1 MFKTR
6 LMGAAGMALALALSA
21 QAASAQDAHAG
32 HAAPASAAD
41 APQIHPWG
49 FDLNGRD
56 LAVQP
61 GDDFN
66 AYANGTYLK
75 NTEIPSDKARFGPF
89 DVLYETAQGQLKSII
104 ETSAAN
110 PVNAN
115 AQKVGAL
122 YASFMDEARVNQLGA
137 QPLAADL
144 AAVRAVADHSDMA
157 RLMGESHAGFGG
169 SLFGVDVFEDLQN
182 PNLNSAYMGQGG
194 LGLPDRDYYLKAD
207 FAPQREAYV
216 AYIIRALTAAG
227 WSNPAQAAADILAF
241 ETKVAEK
248 HWTTVERRQIDKIYN
263 PAPTADL
270 AKLAPGFDWTAFLQG
285 AQISDVPTIVLME
298 NTAIPG
304 IAQVFADTSLDTLK
318 AWEAFQIVDQA
329 GPYLSDAFV
338 DSRFEFRGKT
348 LRGQPENR
356 PRWNRGVAL
365 VDGQLGEVLGQ
376 EYVRLHFPASSKTQM
391 EALVANLSAAMTER
405 LKALDWMSEPT
416 REQALLKMSKFGV
429 KIGYPEKWRSY
440 DGLEL
445 SAGDLYGNV
454 ERSSA
459 FDWAWKR
466 GKIGQP
472 VDPLEW
478 GMTPQTVNAYY
489 NPPRNE
495 IVFPAAILQPPFF
508 DPKADPAVN
517 YGGIGA
523 VIGHEITHGFD
534 DQGRKSDAN
543 GVLRDWWTPEDAA
556 RFEERAKVLGAIYD
570 AQEPIPGTHINGEL
584 TMGENIAD
592 LGGLLMALDAYHRSL
607 NGQPAPV
614 IDGLTGE
621 QRVFLG
627 WAQVWREK
635 SREAALKEQLTTD
648 PHSPGAARAATSPRN
663 IDAWYAAF
671 GVTPDQAQYIA
682 PESRARIW

>member
-1 MFKTR
+1 MKTR
-6 LMGAAGMALALALSA
+6 LMGAAGLALALALSA
-21 QAASAQDAHAG
+21 QPTLAQHAHASTAASAET
-32 HAAPASAAD
+32 PE
-41 APQIHPWG
+41 IKPWG

-56 LAVQP
+56 LTVKP

-66 AYANGTYLK
+66 EYANGTYLK
-75 NTEIPSDKARFGPF
+75 ITEIPADKARFGPW
-89 DVLYETAQGQLKSII
+89 DTLYENAQSQLKAII
-104 ETSAAN
+104 EASAAN

-137 QPLAADL
+137 QPLTADL
-144 AAVRAVADHSDMA
+144 AAIRAVKDHSGMA
-157 RLMGESHAGFGG
+157 RLMGAGHEGFGG
-169 SLFGVDVFEDLQN
+169 SLFAVDVMEDLKD
-182 PNLNSAYMGQGG
+182 PNINSAYMGQGA

-216 AYIIRALTAAG
+216 AYVTRALTAVG
-227 WSNPAQAAADILAF
+227 WPNPAQAAADIMAF
-241 ETKVAEK
+241 ETRVAEK
-248 HWTTVERRQIDKIYN
+248 HWTTVERRQIDKLYN
-263 PAPTADL
+263 PVAAADL
-270 AKLAPGFDWTAFLQG
+270 GQTAPGFDWPAFLQG
-285 AQISDVPTIVLME
+285 ARLSDVPTLVLME

-304 IAQVFADTSLDTLK
+304 IAQVFADAPIETLK
-318 AWEAFQIVDQA
+318 AWQAFQTVDQA
-329 GPYLSDAFV
+329 SPYLSDAFV
-338 DSRFEFRGKT
+338 DSRFEFRGKV

-356 PRWNRGVAL
+356 PRWNRGVVL
-365 VDGQLGEVLGQ
+365 VDTRLGEVLGQ

-391 EALVANLSAAMTER
+391 EQLVANLGAAMTER
-405 LKALDWMSEPT
+405 LKGLDWMSEPT

-429 KIGYPEKWRSY
+429 KIGYPETWRSY

-445 SAGDLYGNV
+445 TAGDLYGNV
-454 ERSSA
+454 ERATA

-466 GKIGQP
+466 GKIGKP

-478 GMTPQTVNAYY
+478 LMTPQTVNAYY
-489 NPPRNE
+489 HPMRNE
-495 IVFPAAILQPPFF
+495 IVFPAAILQSPFF
-508 DPKADPAVN
+508 DPNADMAVN

-534 DQGRKSDAN
+534 DQGRKTDAD
-543 GVLRDWWTPEDAA
+543 GVLRDWWTPEDAT

-570 AQEPIPGTHINGEL
+570 AQEPVPGMHINGDL

-592 LGGLLMALDAYHRSL
+592 LGGLLIALDAYHRSL
-607 NGQPAPV
+607 NGRPAPV

-635 SREAALKEQLTTD
+635 TREAALKEQLTTD
-648 PHSPGAARAATSPRN
+648 PHSPGMARAATPPRN

-671 GVTPDQAQYIA
+671 GVTPDQAEYIA